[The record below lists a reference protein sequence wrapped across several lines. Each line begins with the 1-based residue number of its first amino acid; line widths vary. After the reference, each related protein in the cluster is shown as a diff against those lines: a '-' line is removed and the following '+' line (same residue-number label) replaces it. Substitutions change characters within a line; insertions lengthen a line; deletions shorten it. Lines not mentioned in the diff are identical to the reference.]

1 MDKMTDTQLEP
12 QRFKPLDGPPDAF
25 DEFIACEIGKWATAA
40 LAICSKI
47 RRAAPA
53 AYENREFVAAGQ
65 LIISAVNPWA
75 QMTSQLSLTDYR
87 RLRQ

>member
-1 MDKMTDTQLEP
+1 MTDMQLEP

-25 DEFIACEIGKWATAA
+25 DEFIACEMGKWATAA

-47 RRAAPA
+47 RHAVPA
-53 AYENREFVAAGQ
+53 AYENREFVAAGR
-65 LIISAVNPWA
+65 LSAVKNPWA
-75 QMTSQLSLTDYR
+75 QMTSPLSLTDYR